1 MKKIFILSFFFLAF
15 ILNAQKKKNGNLYI
29 EHPHIDVVEKFN
41 SAFTSGDT
49 ETLKSLVSDDF
60 KWYTTNARTPR
71 TIDQL
76 IGRSSYLSKNV
87 TNLQIKHWGGSYPD
101 VLEYKKD
108 KVTDVKTYER
118 LTGYDKNTGVD
129 LRMPRYATFRF
140 NNDSKITRMWVNDD
154 QLLWKK
160 AYDAYDTRKNGIIY
174 KDHPFISNI
183 RLMIS
188 GMQEMD
194 IDKIRSYYDENARIY
209 DVMNS
214 GEFEFLTLDEEMAN
228 IENAFKAY
236 EMVYIQ
242 EIGYPDALAYEG
254 GNVVIISWWKMR
266 IKNRKSGNI
275 GTIMQHIQ
283 HTLNK
288 EGKIIRED
296 YYYNPA
302 QFPK

>member
-1 MKKIFILSFFFLAF
+1 M
-15 ILNAQKKKNGNLYI
+15 
-29 EHPHIDVVEKFN
+29 
-41 SAFTSGDT
+41 
-49 ETLKSLVSDDF
+49 
-60 KWYTTNARTPR
+60 
-71 TIDQL
+71 
-76 IGRSSYLSKNV
+76 

-228 IENAFKAY
+228 IDLNSFEKTMKLIDKQDNSHLVPSLKSNDIY
-236 EMVYIQ
+236 PTISNYI
-242 EIGYPDALAYEG
+242 PT
-254 GNVVIISWWKMR
+254 ISNDISRYRCEKLR
-266 IKNRKSGNI
+266 QTKHK
-275 GTIMQHIQ
+275 
-283 HTLNK
+283 K
-288 EGKIIRED
+288 
-296 YYYNPA
+296 P
-302 QFPK
+302 P

>member
-1 MKKIFILSFFFLAF
+1 MKKIFTLSFFILAF

-29 EHPHIDVVEKFN
+29 EHPYIDVVEKFN
-41 SAFTSGDT
+41 TAFTSGDT

-87 TNLQIKHWGGSYPD
+87 TNFQIKHWGGSYPD

-140 NNDSKITRMWVNDD
+140 DNESKITRMWVNDD

-188 GMQEMD
+188 GMKEMD

-214 GEFEFLTLDEEMAN
+214 GEFEFLTLDEEMTN
-228 IENAFKAY
+228 IENAIKAY
-236 EMVYIQ
+236 EIVYIQ

-254 GNVVIISWWKMR
+254 GNVVVISWWKMR
-266 IKNRKSGNI
+266 IKNRKSGKT